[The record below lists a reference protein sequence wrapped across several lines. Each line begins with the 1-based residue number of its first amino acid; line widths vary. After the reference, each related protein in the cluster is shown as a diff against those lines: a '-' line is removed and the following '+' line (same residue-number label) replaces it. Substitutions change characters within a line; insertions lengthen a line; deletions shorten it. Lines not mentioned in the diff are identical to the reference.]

1 VAVITVQGIKSSA
14 DLGVITP
21 HEHILIDL
29 RNQFT
34 FHPEATRTW
43 YADQKVTIRTLD
55 VLSRDPYA
63 VMDNLLM
70 NDVRL
75 AERELLEYK
84 RAGGDT
90 VVDATSIGIGRDP
103 EALRRISRATGLNI
117 IAGCGYYTAD
127 THPRDMD
134 EKTVDLIAQEIVR
147 DLMEGIAGTGIRAGV
162 IGEIGTSLEI
172 HPNEKKVLMAAA
184 KAQRK
189 VGTGLIVHTYPWGKK
204 GLEIIGILSD
214 NGADIR
220 KVSINHVDVDLD
232 VGYCEKISE
241 AGAYF
246 EFDDFGKEFFID
258 RRYRGFAGGV
268 FARDIERVKALK
280 RIIDDGFLSHILVSC
295 DVCLKTLL
303 HRYGGWGY
311 DHILTHIVPM
321 MLDEGITRE
330 QIDAILKENPRTFLD
345 TQGLPPEGGT
355 R

>member
-1 VAVITVQGIKSSA
+1 MAVITVQGITDA
-14 DLGVITP
+14 NDLGVITP

-34 FHPEATRTW
+34 AHPEATRTW

-63 VMDNLLM
+63 VKDNLLM
-70 NDVRL
+70 NDARL
-75 AERELLEYK
+75 AERELLEF
-84 RAGGDT
+84 RNAGGHT

-103 EALRRISRATGLNI
+103 EALRRISRATGLHV

-127 THPRDMD
+127 THPPDMD
-134 EKTVDLIAQEIVR
+134 SKTVEQITAEIVQ
-147 DLMEGIAGTGIRAGV
+147 DLTEGMAGTDIRAGV
-162 IGEIGTSLEI
+162 IGEIGTSREL

-184 KAQRK
+184 RAQK
-189 VGTGLIVHTYPWGKK
+189 KIGTGIIVHTYPWGKL
-204 GLEIIGILSD
+204 GLEILKILGD
-214 NGADIR
+214 NGADISR
-220 KVSINHVDVDLD
+220 VSINHVDVELD
-232 VGYCEKISE
+232 IDYCEKIAA

-258 RRYRGFAGGV
+258 KRFRGFAGGV

-280 RIIDDGFLSHILVSC
+280 KIADDGFLSRILVSC

-321 MLDEGITRE
+321 LRDEGMTRQ
-330 QIDAILKENPRTFLD
+330 QIDVILKDNPRTFLD
-345 TQGLPPEGGT
+345 TKGLS